1 MKKLFFVAAVAV
13 VALSSCKKDY
23 TCTYEEDFF
32 GTTTTFTAACTA
44 CSSSDVDDL
53 EATGYTCVAD

>member
-32 GTTTTFTAACTA
+32 GVPVTTTAACTG
-44 CSSSDVDDL
+44 CSSSDVDEIEDL
-53 EATGYTCVAD
+53 GYTCVAD

>member
-32 GTTTTFTAACTA
+32 GTA